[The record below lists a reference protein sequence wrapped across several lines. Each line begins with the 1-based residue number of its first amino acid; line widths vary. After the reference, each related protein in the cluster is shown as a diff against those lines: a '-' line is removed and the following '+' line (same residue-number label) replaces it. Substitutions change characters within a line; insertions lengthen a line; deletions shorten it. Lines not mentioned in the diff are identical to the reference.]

1 MEKKFVE
8 SLCDKRALQIAKD
21 KGKVLCSDCNVSGK
35 VHWFFTISGI
45 ELHVLM

>member
-21 KGKVLCSDCNVSGK
+21 NGKVLCFDCNVSGK
-35 VHWFFTISGI
+35 VQFFTISGI